1 MTTPQELR
9 ALADDKKKMEGDI
22 FASSMIKE
30 IEIEMIEKANAGNYE
45 LKIQANSG
53 LNRDNWLT
61 EPHLYNALISKLKNS
76 GFEISHSDDMR
87 DGTYMIIK
95 W

>member
-1 MTTPQELR
+1 MKTPQELR
-9 ALADDKKKMEGDI
+9 ALADNQKKIEGDI
-22 FASSMIKE
+22 FASSMLEE
-30 IEIEMIEKANAGNYE
+30 IEVEMIEKANAGNYE
-45 LKIQANSG
+45 LKIHANSG
-53 LNRDNWLT
+53 LNRDNWLA